1 MNRIILI
8 GNGFDLAHGLPT
20 SYADFIRYYRVARL
34 TQLMQNNQI
43 KTDDGL
49 CTYILLDLEPRKEF
63 NKQFPV
69 LVDRF
74 SNILEEIAKQAIQG
88 LKQT

>member
-1 MNRIILI
+1 MYLHI
-8 GNGFDLAHGLPT
+8 T
-20 SYADFIRYYRVARL
+20 
-34 TQLMQNNQI
+34 
-43 KTDDGL
+43 
-49 CTYILLDLEPRKEF
+49 DLEPRKKF

>member
-1 MNRIILI
+1 
-8 GNGFDLAHGLPT
+8 
-20 SYADFIRYYRVARL
+20 
-34 TQLMQNNQI
+34 MQNNQI

-49 CTYILLDLEPRKEF
+49 CTYILPDLEPRKEF

-88 LKQT
+88 LKQTYITCFT